1 MSQYEKIL
9 QRMRARP
16 FKKDITFQEADRLLT
31 QLGFVCPKR
40 AGSSHRVYRHPKLAG
55 HISIPAAEYIK
66 PYTIEDICEAMNI
79 LEEGKKN
86 V

>member
-1 MSQYEKIL
+1 MSQHEKTL

-16 FKKDITFQEADRLLT
+16 FKKDITFQEADRLLM
-31 QLGFVCPKR
+31 QFGFICPKKS
-40 AGSSHRVYRHPKLAG
+40 GSSHRVYRHPKFAG
-55 HISIPAAEYIK
+55 HISIPVTEYIK
-66 PYTIEDICEAMNI
+66 PYTIEDICEAINI